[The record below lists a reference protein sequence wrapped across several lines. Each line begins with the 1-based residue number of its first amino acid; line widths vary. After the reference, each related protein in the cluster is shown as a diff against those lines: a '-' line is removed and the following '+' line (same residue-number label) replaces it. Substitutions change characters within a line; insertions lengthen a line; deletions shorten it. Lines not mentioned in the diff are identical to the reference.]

1 MEDTKLKKSNIT
13 IGYIFNTYNLLIFL
27 IGLICVFSILLPNSF
42 PTLFNLRSILNYQAI
57 VILLAIAV
65 TIPIAAGH
73 FDLSAGYSS
82 CLLHILTVGLICRQ
96 GIAWP
101 VAILIILGLGALIG
115 FINGLLVTYVG
126 IHSFIATLGVGY
138 IVYGCAYWYS
148 DGTQVLGTLL
158 PESFLR
164 INSTIGIIPTTFII
178 TMVFAVLVHI
188 FLEYLP
194 AGRCLYFLGSNE
206 KAANLSGISS
216 KKYTLLAF
224 VLSGALVAMASI
236 MMAAVF
242 RVGQTSV
249 GPNYLMNSF
258 AGALMS
264 SVAFKSGKSNVWG
277 TVCSVLL
284 MAVIVS
290 GLQQM
295 GAAYFVEPLIQGLML
310 IVAVS
315 WAVITKKN
323 RASKVKEQKD
333 KEIRRGRENA

>member
-1 MEDTKLKKSNIT
+1 LKKKGISLS
-13 IGYIFNTYNLLIFL
+13 YIFNTYNLLIIL
-27 IGLICVFSILLPNSF
+27 AGVIIVFSILLPNSF
-42 PTLFNLRSILNYQAI
+42 PTLYNLKSILNYQAI
-57 VILLAIAV
+57 VVLLAIAV

-82 CLLHILTVGLICRQ
+82 CLLHILTVGLICQQ
-96 GIAWP
+96 GLPWP
-101 VAILIILGLGALIG
+101 VVIVIILACGALIG
-115 FINGLLVTYVG
+115 LINGILITRIG

-138 IVYGCAYWYS
+138 VVYGIAYWYT
-148 DGTQVLGTLL
+148 DGKQVLGSGL
-158 PESFLR
+158 PQAFLS
-164 INSTIGIIPTTFII
+164 INSTWGIIPTTFII
-178 TMVFAVLVHI
+178 TMIIAVIVYI
-188 FLEYLP
+188 CMEFLP

-206 KAANLSGISS
+206 KAANLTGISS
-216 KKYTLLAF
+216 KKYMLLAF
-224 VLSGALVAMASI
+224 VCSGVIVAMASI
-236 MMAAVF
+236 MMASVF

-284 MAVIVS
+284 MATVVS

-295 GAAYFVEPLIQGLML
+295 GAAYFVEPLLQGLML

-315 WAVITKKN
+315 WAVITKRN
-323 RASKVKEQKD
+323 RATKIKD
-333 KEIRRGRENA
+333 EKNAEIRKGRENA

>member
-1 MEDTKLKKSNIT
+1 MKKNKVT
-13 IGYIFNTYNLLIFL
+13 LGYIFNTYNLLIIL
-27 IGLICVFSILLPNSF
+27 VGVICILSILLPTSF

-57 VILLAIAV
+57 VILLAVAV

-96 GIAWP
+96 EIPWP
-101 VAILIILGLGALIG
+101 LAVLIILSLGALIG
-115 FINGLLVTYVG
+115 FANGILVTRVG
-126 IHSFIATLGVGY
+126 IHSFIATLGIGY

-148 DGTQVLGTLL
+148 GGTQVLGTLL
-158 PESFLR
+158 PESFLK
-164 INSTIGIIPTTFII
+164 INTTIGIIPTTFII
-178 TMVFAVLVHI
+178 TMVISILVHI

-194 AGRCLYFLGSNE
+194 AGRCLYFLGANE
-206 KAANLSGISS
+206 KAANLIGISS

-224 VLSGALVAMASI
+224 VLSGVLVAMASV
-236 MMAAVF
+236 MMASVF

-315 WAVITKKN
+315 WAVITKRN
-323 RASKVKEQKD
+323 RATKIKEEKD
-333 KEIRRGRENA
+333 NEIRKGRSEA